1 MNRATLDDDMSA
13 PPEEFYSDERWQNW
27 LDRIREEDID
37 PENEDSARLLL
48 NLQDDV
54 AIAIAKIVTAADDG
68 AIDDEE
74 ALSELED
81 IREVVLSEVD
91 FGNEE
96 KAMLIDGVQ
105 TSLVCVFYAAEEYV
119 ANGPADD
126 APVEEYVI
134 EAGKAEEAEDL
145 DSALGLVAA
154 GGTRIID
161 GDELD
166 MSVTEELEYGLV
178 TEWVNGLDSLQS
190 AMSDP
195 EVVEEEEDE

>member
-1 MNRATLDDDMSA
+1 MSA

-37 PENEDSARLLL
+37 PEDEDSARLLL

-54 AIAIAKIVTAADDG
+54 AIAVAKIVTAYDDD
-68 AIDDEE
+68 AIDEEE
-74 ALSELED
+74 ALDELED
-81 IREVVLSEVD
+81 IREVVLDEVAFD
-91 FGNEE
+91 DDE

-105 TSLVCVFYAAEEYV
+105 TSLVCVFYAAEQYV
-119 ANGPADD
+119 ADGPADE
-126 APVEEYVI
+126 ANVEQYVI

-154 GGTRIID
+154 AGTRIID
-161 GDELD
+161 GEELD

-178 TEWVNGLDSLQS
+178 TEWINGLDSLQS

-195 EVVEEEEDE
+195 EVVEEEDEEE